1 MQNIENSADEIADA
15 AENYSYG
22 VRFASLANVLLT
34 EQDPDHNQDMQLS
47 WSRADDSE
55 ALKFMSAVCFLY
67 GRKVFDVT
75 GVPQGMVDAD
85 WGGTRVEAW
94 SSQDVLDACDVPSNS
109 GGDANAD
116 TVLWNGMINPIL
128 RVSLKGFLWYQGEAN
143 GNYNRDLYN
152 CTFPAMIE
160 DWRTKF
166 SQVSGGTNEDAP
178 FGFVQLASWRP
189 DTTDNGF
196 PVIRW
201 HLTADVG
208 IVPNPYMRNV
218 FMSSPLDTYDSKE
231 GYPGGIHPRY
241 KQIVAERLAN
251 AGLNIAYGLTDF
263 PTYGPYPVALSQE
276 ATDAIIIVKLEFDKD
291 LQYLKEAEIS
301 GFYFCLES
309 AVKCDEGKDSYF
321 FF

>member
-15 AENYSYG
+15 AENYGYG
-22 VRFASLANVLLT
+22 VRFASVANVFLT

-67 GRKVFDVT
+67 GRNIYDVT
-75 GVPQGMVDAD
+75 EVPQGMVDAD

-94 SSQDVLDACDVPSNS
+94 SSQDVLDACNVPSNS
-109 GGDANAD
+109 NGDANAD

-160 DWRTKF
+160 DWRFKF

-178 FGFVQLASWRP
+178 FGFVQLASWKP
-189 DTTDNGF
+189 DSIDSGF

-201 HLTADVG
+201 HQTADVG
-208 IVPNPYMRNV
+208 IVPNPRMRNV
-218 FMSSPLDTYDSKE
+218 FMSSPLDTYDPKD

-251 AGLNIAYGLTDF
+251 AGLNVAYGLTDY
-263 PTYGPYPVALSQE
+263 PTYGPYPVALTQVAADSFK
-276 ATDAIIIVKLEFDKD
+276 TIKIEFDKD
-291 LQYLKEAEIS
+291 LQYLVDAEIS
-301 GFYFCLES
+301 GFYFCSES
-309 AVKCDEGKDSYF
+309 AVKCDEGIIFNY
-321 FF
+321 